1 MTYHSLEMNHY
12 GMNTP
17 FTDVTISLPPVW
29 HEIQDSF
36 LMWRICHPKR
46 SKLHNAE
53 FEFFLPGFIRFLRD
67 INGLARLSKI
77 FCLLVNNSTW
87 IFFFFSENLLGVYR
101 MTEIVITPIKK
112 KKKKE
117 CINSLHDYLNYT
129 PWCKSLKFVKT
140 RYLI

>member
-1 MTYHSLEMNHY
+1 
-12 GMNTP
+12 
-17 FTDVTISLPPVW
+17 
-29 HEIQDSF
+29 
-36 LMWRICHPKR
+36 
-46 SKLHNAE
+46 
-53 FEFFLPGFIRFLRD
+53 
-67 INGLARLSKI
+67 
-77 FCLLVNNSTW
+77 
-87 IFFFFSENLLGVYR
+87 